1 MKVSYSNIQYIK
13 GGDGL
18 ITQAEKAESKP
29 KSQMKKPELLAP
41 AGNLEKLKIA
51 VHYGADAVFL
61 GGQEYGLRSNAD
73 NFTMEEIKEGVEFA
87 DRYGAKI
94 YVTTNIIAHDENMD
108 GLEDYLRN
116 LEATGATGIIVADP
130 LIIETCKAVAPKLEI
145 HLSTQQSLSNYK
157 AIEYWKEE
165 GLDRVVLA
173 RETGAMEMK
182 EMKEKVDIEIEAFI
196 HGAMCIAYSGRC
208 TLSNHM
214 TARDSNRGGC
224 CQSCRWDYDL
234 LEVDEDGELDLL
246 YKDEAVTPFA
256 MSPKDLKLIESIP
269 NMMDL
274 GIDSLKIEGRMKS
287 IHYIATVVS
296 VYRKV
301 IDAYAED
308 PQNFKIKPEW
318 LIELDKC
325 ANRDTAS
332 SFFEGT
338 PGYQQQMFGNESN
351 KKSPYDFCGLVL
363 DYDEATKIAT
373 IQQRNHFKPGQEVE
387 FFGPEI
393 EGFKQIVDTIYDEEG
408 NELDAARHP
417 LQIVQFKVD
426 HPIYPNNMM
435 RKEV

>member
-1 MKVSYSNIQYIK
+1 MKVLEEVK
-13 GGDGL
+13 PA
-18 ITQAEKAESKP
+18 TQAK
-29 KSQMKKPELLAP
+29 MKKPELLAP

-51 VHYGADAVFL
+51 VHYGADAVFI

-73 NFTMEEIKEGVEFA
+73 NFTMDEIREGVEFA
-87 DRYGAKI
+87 NRYGAKI
-94 YVTTNIIAHDENMD
+94 YVTTNIIAHDENME
-108 GLEDYLRN
+108 GLDDYLEQ

-130 LIIETCKAVAPKLEI
+130 LIIETCKRVAPKLEI

-157 AIEYWKEE
+157 AVEYWKEE

-173 RETGAMEMK
+173 RETGAMEMQEIK
-182 EMKEKVDIEIEAFI
+182 DKVDIEIEAFI

-234 LEVDEDGELDLL
+234 LTVDNDGELDV
-246 YKDEAVTPFA
+246 YYEDGNAVPFA
-256 MSPKDLKLIESIP
+256 MSPRDLKLIESIP

-274 GIDSLKIEGRMKS
+274 EIDSLKIEGRMKS

-301 IDAYAED
+301 IDAYAAD
-308 PQNFKIKPEW
+308 PENFKIKPEW
-318 LIELDKC
+318 LFELDKC
-325 ANRDTAS
+325 ANRDTAPA
-332 SFFEGT
+332 FFKGT
-338 PGYQQQMFGNESN
+338 PGYEEQMFGNESS
-351 KKSPYDFCGLVL
+351 KKAPFDFIGLVL
-363 DYDEATKIAT
+363 DYDKDSQMAT

-393 EGFKQIVDTIYDEEG
+393 QTFKQVVDKIYDEEG

-417 LQIVQFKVD
+417 LQVVQIKVD
-426 HPIYPNNMM
+426 QPIYPNNMM

>member
-1 MKVSYSNIQYIK
+1 MKVLEEVK
-13 GGDGL
+13 PA
-18 ITQAEKAESKP
+18 TQAK
-29 KSQMKKPELLAP
+29 MKKPELLAP
-41 AGNLEKLKIA
+41 AGNIEKLKIA
-51 VHYGADAVFL
+51 VHYGADAVFI

-73 NFTMEEIKEGVEFA
+73 NFTMDEIREGVEFA
-87 DRYGAKI
+87 NRYGAKI
-94 YVTTNIIAHDENMD
+94 YVTTNIIAHDENME
-108 GLEDYLRN
+108 GLDDYLEQ

-130 LIIETCKAVAPKLEI
+130 LIIETCKRVAPKLEI

-157 AIEYWKEE
+157 AVEYWKEE

-173 RETGAMEMK
+173 RETGAMEMQEIK
-182 EMKEKVDIEIEAFI
+182 DKVDIEIEAFI

-234 LEVDEDGELDLL
+234 LTVDNDGELDV
-246 YKDEAVTPFA
+246 YYEDGNAVPFA
-256 MSPKDLKLIESIP
+256 MSPRDLKLIESIP

-301 IDAYAED
+301 IDAYAAD
-308 PQNFKIKPEW
+308 PENFKIKPEW
-318 LIELDKC
+318 LFELDKC
-325 ANRDTAS
+325 ANRDTAPA
-332 SFFEGT
+332 FFKGT
-338 PGYQQQMFGNESN
+338 PGYEEQMFGNESS
-351 KKSPYDFCGLVL
+351 KKAPFDFIGLVL
-363 DYDEATKIAT
+363 DYDKDSQMAT

-393 EGFKQIVDTIYDEEG
+393 QTFKQVVDKIYDEEG

-417 LQIVQFKVD
+417 LQIVQIKVD
-426 HPIYPNNMM
+426 QPIYPNNMM

>member
-1 MKVSYSNIQYIK
+1 MKTLTEIQTK
-13 GGDGL
+13 V
-18 ITQAEKAESKP
+18 KSKI
-29 KSQMKKPELLAP
+29 KKPELLAP

-73 NFTMEEIKEGVEFA
+73 NFTMAEIKEGVEFA
-87 DRYGAKI
+87 NQYNAKI
-94 YVTTNIIAHDENMD
+94 YVTTNIIAHDENIK
-108 GLEDYLRN
+108 GLENYLIE
-116 LEATGATGIIVADP
+116 LEKTGATAIIVADP
-130 LIIETCKAVAPKLEI
+130 LIIETCKQVAPKLEI
-145 HLSTQQSLSNYK
+145 HLSTQQSLSNTK
-157 AIEYWKEE
+157 AVQYWKEE

-182 EMKEKVDIEIEAFI
+182 EMKENVDIEIEAFI

-234 LEVDEDGELDLL
+234 LEVDNDGELDL
-246 YKDEAVTPFA
+246 YYQDGDTVPFA

-269 NMMDL
+269 QMMEI

-308 PQNFKIKPEW
+308 PENFKINPEW
-318 LIELDKC
+318 LKELDKC
-325 ANRDTAS
+325 ANRDTAPA
-332 SFFEGT
+332 FFEGT
-338 PGYQQQMFGNESN
+338 PGYEEQMFGVQQN
-351 KKSPYDFCGLVL
+351 KKSPYDFCGLVI
-363 DYDEATKIAT
+363 DYDETTQIAT
-373 IQQRNHFKPGQEVE
+373 IQQRNHFKPGQEIE

-393 EGFKQIVDTIYDEEG
+393 QSFRQVIDAIYDEEG
-408 NELDAARHP
+408 NSLDAARHP
-417 LQIVQFKVD
+417 LQIVQIKVN
-426 HPIYPNNMM
+426 HPIYPKNMM
-435 RKEV
+435 RKEIR

>member
-1 MKVSYSNIQYIK
+1 MKTLNEIEVNAKRKI
-13 GGDGL
+13 
-18 ITQAEKAESKP
+18 
-29 KSQMKKPELLAP
+29 KKPELLAP

-87 DRYGAKI
+87 NRYGAKI
-94 YVTTNIIAHDENMD
+94 YVTTNIIAHDENID
-108 GLEDYLRN
+108 GLEDYLRQ

-130 LIIETCKAVAPKLEI
+130 LIIETCKKVAPKLEI

-157 AIEYWKEE
+157 AVEYWKEE

-182 EMKEKVDIEIEAFI
+182 EMKDNVDIEIEAFI

-234 LEVDEDGELDLL
+234 LAVDEEGELDLF
-246 YKDEAVTPFA
+246 YQDGDVVPFA

-269 NMMDL
+269 QMMDI

-308 PQNFKIKPEW
+308 QDNFKIKPEW

-325 ANRDTAS
+325 ANRDTAPA
-332 SFFEGT
+332 FFEGT
-338 PGYQQQMFGNESN
+338 PGYEEQMFGVQQN

-363 DYDEATKIAT
+363 DYDEATHIAT
-373 IQQRNHFKPGQEVE
+373 IQQRNHFKPGQEIE

-393 EGFKQIVDTIYDEEG
+393 ESFKQVIDVIYDEEG
-408 NELDAARHP
+408 NHLDAARHP
-417 LQIVQFKVD
+417 LQIVQIKVD

-435 RKEV
+435 RKEIG

>member
-1 MKVSYSNIQYIK
+1 MKTLTEIQTK
-13 GGDGL
+13 V
-18 ITQAEKAESKP
+18 KSKI
-29 KSQMKKPELLAP
+29 KKPELLAP

-73 NFTMEEIKEGVEFA
+73 NFTMAEIKEGVEFVNQ
-87 DRYGAKI
+87 YNAKI
-94 YVTTNIIAHDENMD
+94 YVTTNIIAHDENIK
-108 GLEDYLRN
+108 GLENYLIE
-116 LEATGATGIIVADP
+116 LEKTGATGIIVADP
-130 LIIETCKAVAPKLEI
+130 LIIETCKQVAPKLEI
-145 HLSTQQSLSNYK
+145 HLSTQQSLSNTK
-157 AIEYWKEE
+157 AVQYWKEE

-182 EMKEKVDIEIEAFI
+182 ELKENVDIEIEAFI

-234 LEVDEDGELDLL
+234 LEVDNDGELDL
-246 YKDEAVTPFA
+246 YYQDGDTVPFA

-269 NMMDL
+269 QMMEI

-308 PQNFKIKPEW
+308 PENFKINPEW
-318 LIELDKC
+318 LKELDKC
-325 ANRDTAS
+325 ANRDTAPA
-332 SFFEGT
+332 FFEGT
-338 PGYQQQMFGNESN
+338 PGYEEQMFGVQQN
-351 KKSPYDFCGLVL
+351 KKSPYDFCGLVI
-363 DYDEATKIAT
+363 DYDETTQVAT
-373 IQQRNHFKPGQEVE
+373 IQQRNHFKPGQEIE

-393 EGFKQIVDTIYDEEG
+393 QSFRQVIDAIYDEEG
-408 NELDAARHP
+408 NSLDAARHP
-417 LQIVQFKVD
+417 LQIVQIKVN
-426 HPIYPNNMM
+426 HPIYPKNMM
-435 RKEV
+435 RKEIR

>member
-1 MKVSYSNIQYIK
+1 MKTLTEIQ
-13 GGDGL
+13 
-18 ITQAEKAESKP
+18 TQEKSKI
-29 KSQMKKPELLAP
+29 KKPELLAP

-73 NFTMEEIKEGVEFA
+73 NFTMAEIKEGVEFA
-87 DRYGAKI
+87 NQYNAKI
-94 YVTTNIIAHDENMD
+94 YVTTNIIAHDENIK
-108 GLEDYLRN
+108 GLENYLIE
-116 LEATGATGIIVADP
+116 LEKTGATGIIVADP
-130 LIIETCKAVAPKLEI
+130 LIIETCKQVAPKLEI
-145 HLSTQQSLSNYK
+145 HLSTQQSLSNTK
-157 AIEYWKEE
+157 AVQYWKEE

-182 EMKEKVDIEIEAFI
+182 EMKENVDIEIEAFI

-234 LEVDEDGELDLL
+234 LEVDNDGELDL
-246 YKDEAVTPFA
+246 YYQDGDVVPFA

-269 NMMDL
+269 QMMEI

-308 PQNFKIKPEW
+308 PENFKINPEW

-325 ANRDTAS
+325 ANRDTAPA
-332 SFFEGT
+332 FFEGT
-338 PGYQQQMFGNESN
+338 PGYEEQMFGVQQN
-351 KKSPYDFCGLVL
+351 KKSPYDFCGLVI
-363 DYDEATKIAT
+363 DYDETTQIAT
-373 IQQRNHFKPGQEVE
+373 IQQRNHFKPGHEIE

-393 EGFKQIVDTIYDEEG
+393 QSFRQVIDAIYDEEG
-408 NELDAARHP
+408 NSLDAARHP
-417 LQIVQFKVD
+417 LQIVQIKVD
-426 HPIYPNNMM
+426 HPIYPKNMM
-435 RKEV
+435 RKEIR

>member
-1 MKVSYSNIQYIK
+1 MKTLTDVQSQVK
-13 GGDGL
+13 
-18 ITQAEKAESKP
+18 SKI
-29 KSQMKKPELLAP
+29 KKPELLAP

-73 NFTMEEIKEGVEFA
+73 NFTMAEIKEGVEFA
-87 DRYGAKI
+87 NQYNAKI
-94 YVTTNIIAHDENMD
+94 YVTTNIIAHDENID
-108 GLEDYLRN
+108 GLESYLIE
-116 LEATGATGIIVADP
+116 LEKTGATGIIVADP
-130 LIIETCKAVAPKLEI
+130 LIIETCKQVAPKLEI
-145 HLSTQQSLSNYK
+145 HLSTQQSLSNTK
-157 AIEYWKEE
+157 AVEFWKEE

-182 EMKEKVDIEIEAFI
+182 EMKENVDIEIEAFI

-234 LEVDEDGELDLL
+234 LEVDNDGDLDL
-246 YKDEAVTPFA
+246 YYQEGDVIPFA

-269 NMMDL
+269 QMMDI

-308 PQNFKIKPEW
+308 PEHFKINPEW

-325 ANRDTAS
+325 ANRDTAPA
-332 SFFEGT
+332 FFEGT
-338 PGYQQQMFGNESN
+338 PGYEEQMFGVQQN

-363 DYDEATKIAT
+363 DYDEATYIAT
-373 IQQRNHFKPGQEVE
+373 IQQRNHFKPGQEIE

-393 EGFKQIVDTIYDEEG
+393 ESFRQVIDAIYDEEG
-408 NELDAARHP
+408 NQLDAARHP
-417 LQIVQFKVD
+417 LQIVQIKVD
-426 HPIYPNNMM
+426 HPIYPKNMM
-435 RKEV
+435 RKEIR